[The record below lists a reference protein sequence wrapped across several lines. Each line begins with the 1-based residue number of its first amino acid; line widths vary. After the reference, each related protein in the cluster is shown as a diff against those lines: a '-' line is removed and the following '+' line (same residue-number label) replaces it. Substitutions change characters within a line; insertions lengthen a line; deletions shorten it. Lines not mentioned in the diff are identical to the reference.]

1 MASADNR
8 RAQRRSSLIV
18 GLIAALLAVA
28 ALPFGLAAYQIHLA
42 RESLV
47 DQSQRTHLIAAR
59 ASADRVT
66 ALLSALQSAADS
78 AAQNPQL
85 YSEPASDAAREVLA
99 GILLG
104 QANVLAAATFYRDG
118 EQDVLV
124 QLARRPDADVIE
136 ADDLQTLQHAVLL
149 RNAGEQ
155 RQWGLSRETGRSGLR
170 IAVLADATALEAT
183 LSPQE
188 LGDSAHLL
196 LLQGATAHPAF
207 TDPTP
212 LSATL
217 LKGIAQPQLLALAT
231 RADAEAGVEVSAF
244 ARVAG
249 TDWSVVS
256 LQLAAEAES
265 AAASMR
271 RGAFAA
277 MAAVLLLVAALS
289 VFAWRSVVQP
299 VRALLDWQRGMLA
312 GGANS
317 GGDLASLKAAFT
329 QIKRHQRNREAMS
342 EVFLGRYKLLSTL
355 GQGAM
360 GSVFLAWDPRLKRHV
375 AIKTIHI
382 EALDPQMQKALAQT
396 LENEAVAVAN
406 LRHPNIV
413 GVFDLVAA
421 GEFAFVVMEYVDGG
435 NLRTVVSRN
444 GALSAGEV
452 VLIARSMLKALSA
465 AHAAG
470 LLHLDIKPANV
481 LVPPTGELK
490 LTDFGVSTWR
500 FEIPALVARGGLAG
514 TPGFIAPEYVNGSP
528 PSERSDLYSLGRLL
542 VECMTGAQQ
551 NIGGAKTNGLRRAAM
566 RPLELPERLRR
577 AEPELCAALMALCE
591 LDPSKRVQ
599 TAELALTLFGSM
611 SEGDA
616 AERLAQ
622 RAQELGG
629 ETRLHAVDSPS
640 ATAARFS
647 ADITVPLP
655 AVGDATRPAPLRV
668 ETEADSNPRRTGDAD
683 GGESPANATR
693 PPPLR
698 VALDATLPSPWVS
711 ENFEDR
717 AQPTSGVTRRSIA
730 HDASKPAGSVDPRR
744 VGQQTL
750 TSPKQPP

>member
-1 MASADNR
+1 MAAAGNR
-8 RAQRRSSLIV
+8 QAQRRSSLIL

-47 DQSQRTHLIAAR
+47 DQAQRTHLIAAR
-59 ASADRVT
+59 ASADRVG
-66 ALLSALQSAADS
+66 ALLSTLQAAADS

-99 GILLG
+99 GILVG

-124 QLARRPDADVIE
+124 QMARRPEASVIE
-136 ADDLQTLQHAVLL
+136 ADALQALEHAVLL
-149 RNAGEQ
+149 RQVGEQ
-155 RQWGLSRETGRSGLR
+155 RQWGLSRETARSGLR
-170 IAVLADATALEAT
+170 IAVLADAQALAAT

-188 LGDSAHLL
+188 LGDSAQLL
-196 LLQGATAHPAF
+196 LLQGSAAHPAF
-207 TDPTP
+207 TDSTP
-212 LSATL
+212 LSTTL
-217 LKGIAQPQLLALAT
+217 LEAIAQPQLLALAT
-231 RADAEAGVEVSAF
+231 RVDAEAGIEVSAF
-244 ARVAG
+244 ARVTG

-271 RGAFAA
+271 QGAFAA

-299 VRALLDWQRGMLA
+299 VRALLDWQSGMLA

-421 GEFAFVVMEYVDGG
+421 GEFAFVVMEYVEGG

-444 GALSAGEV
+444 GALDAGEV

-465 AHAAG
+465 AHGAG

-481 LVPPTGELK
+481 LVPPSGELK

-514 TPGFIAPEYVNGSP
+514 TPGFIAPEYVNGAA

-542 VECMTGAQQ
+542 VECLTGAQQ
-551 NIGGAKTNGLRRAAM
+551 NIGGAKTNDLRRAAM
-566 RPLELPERLRR
+566 RPLELPERLRN
-577 AEPELCAALMALCE
+577 AQPELCAAVMALCE

-599 TAELALTLFGSM
+599 TAELALALFASM

-616 AERLAQ
+616 VERLAE
-622 RAQELGG
+622 RARELAG
-629 ETRLHAVDSPS
+629 EMRLEAVDSPS
-640 ATAARFS
+640 AMAARFS
-647 ADITVPLP
+647 ADTTMPPP
-655 AVGDATRPAPLRV
+655 AVGDATRPAPVRV
-668 ETEADSNPRRTGDAD
+668 GLTVDSSPPRADNAGSSESTAD
-683 GGESPANATR
+683 ATR
-693 PPPLR
+693 PPPVR
-698 VALDATLPSPWVS
+698 VALDATLPPPWAS
-711 ENFEDR
+711 AYGDDPI
-717 AQPTSGVTRRSIA
+717 QPAHDVTRPSIA
-730 HDASKPAGSVDPRR
+730 HDATKPLPP
-744 VGQQTL
+744 
-750 TSPKQPP
+750 PKQPPK

>member
-1 MASADNR
+1 MATSR
-8 RAQRRSSLIV
+8 QAQRRSSLII
-18 GLIAALLAVA
+18 GLVAALLAVA
-28 ALPFGLAAYQIHLA
+28 SLPFGLAAYQIHLA

-47 DQSQRTHLIAAR
+47 DQAQRTHLIAAR
-59 ASADRVT
+59 ASADRVV
-66 ALLSALQSAADS
+66 ALLSALQSTAES

-99 GILLG
+99 GILIG

-118 EQDVLV
+118 TQDVLV
-124 QLARRPDADVIE
+124 QLARRPDAGVIE
-136 ADDLQTLQHAVLL
+136 AADLQTLEPAILL
-149 RNAGEQ
+149 RTVGEQ
-155 RQWGLSRETGRSGLR
+155 RQWGLSRETARSGLR
-170 IAVLADATALEAT
+170 IAVLADATALAAT

-188 LGDSAHLL
+188 MGDSAHLL
-196 LLQGATAHPAF
+196 LLQDSATHPAF
-207 TDPTP
+207 ADPTP

-217 LKGIAQPQLLALAT
+217 LEAIAQPQLLALAT
-231 RADAEAGVEVSAF
+231 RIDAEAGVEVSAF

-249 TDWSVVS
+249 TNWSVVS

-265 AAASMR
+265 AAATMR
-271 RGAFAA
+271 RGAIAA
-277 MAAVLLLVAALS
+277 MVAVLLLVAALG

-382 EALDPQMQKALAQT
+382 EALNPQMQKALAQT

-444 GALSAGEV
+444 GALDAGEV

-514 TPGFIAPEYVNGSP
+514 TPGFIAPEYVNGAA
-528 PSERSDLYSLGRLL
+528 PSERSDLYSVGRLL

-551 NIGGAKTNGLRRAAM
+551 NIGGAKTNDLRRAAM
-566 RPLELPERLRR
+566 RPLELPEGLRR
-577 AEPELCAALMALCE
+577 AEPELCAAVMALCE
-591 LDPSKRVQ
+591 LDPAKRVQ
-599 TAELALTLFGSM
+599 TAELALTLFASM

-616 AERLAQ
+616 VERLAQ
-622 RAQELGG
+622 RAQELAG

-647 ADITVPLP
+647 ADITERLP
-655 AVGDATRPAPLRV
+655 EVGDATRPAPVRV
-668 ETEADSNPRRTGDAD
+668 GSALDSLPPLTGDAN
-683 GGESPANATR
+683 GGESNADATR
-693 PPPLR
+693 PPPVR
-698 VALDATLPSPWVS
+698 VALDATLPPP
-711 ENFEDR
+711 R
-717 AQPTSGVTRRSIA
+717 ASADGEGPTRPAHDVTRPSIA
-730 HDASKPAGSVDPRR
+730 HDSTKPLP
-744 VGQQTL
+744 L
-750 TSPKQPP
+750 PKRPP

>member
-1 MASADNR
+1 MASAVNR
-8 RAQRRSSLIV
+8 QAQRRSSLIL

-47 DQSQRTHLIAAR
+47 DQAQRTHLIAAR
-59 ASADRVT
+59 ASADRVG

-85 YSEPASDAAREVLA
+85 YSEPASEAAREVLA
-99 GILLG
+99 GILVG
-104 QANVLAAATFYRDG
+104 QANVLAAATFYRNG

-124 QLARRPDADVIE
+124 QLARRPDAGVIE
-136 ADDLQTLQHAVLL
+136 AAELQTLEHAVLL
-149 RNAGEQ
+149 RNVGEQ
-155 RQWGLSRETGRSGLR
+155 RQWGLSRETPRSGLR
-170 IAVLADATALEAT
+170 IAVLADAQALAAT

-188 LGDSAHLL
+188 LGESAHLL
-196 LLQGATAHPAF
+196 LLQGTSAHPAF
-207 TDPTP
+207 ADATP
-212 LSATL
+212 LSTTL
-217 LKGIAQPQLLALAT
+217 LEAIAQPQLLALAT
-231 RADAEAGVEVSAF
+231 RADADAGVEVSAF
-244 ARVAG
+244 GRVAG
-249 TDWSVVS
+249 TNWSVVS

-265 AAASMR
+265 AAAAMR
-271 RGAFAA
+271 RGALAA

-289 VFAWRSVVQP
+289 VFTWRRVVQP

-329 QIKRHQRNREAMS
+329 QIKQHQRNSEAMS

-382 EALDPQMQKALAQT
+382 EALDPRMQKALAQT

-444 GALSAGEV
+444 GALPAGEV

-514 TPGFIAPEYVNGSP
+514 TPGFIAPEYVNGAA

-542 VECMTGAQQ
+542 VECMTGTQQ
-551 NIGGAKTNGLRRAAM
+551 NIGGAKTNDLRRAAA
-566 RPLELPERLRR
+566 RPQELPERLRQ
-577 AEPELCAALMALCE
+577 AEPRLCAAVLALCE

-599 TAELALTLFGSM
+599 TAEQALTLFAELD
-611 SEGDA
+611 EGNA
-616 AERLAQ
+616 GQQLAK
-622 RAQELGG
+622 RARELAG
-629 ETRLHAVDSPS
+629 ETRLHSDESPS
-640 ATAARFS
+640 AAAAERK
-647 ADITVPLP
+647 DDTTLPPP
-655 AVGDATRPAPLRV
+655 AVGDATRPAPV
-668 ETEADSNPRRTGDAD
+668 PVPPDANSNPPRHSETSGNEGSAD
-683 GGESPANATR
+683 ATR
-693 PPPLR
+693 PPPVR
-698 VALDATLPSPWVS
+698 FALDATRPPPWVS
-711 ENFEDR
+711 AADEGSSEPDK
-717 AQPTSGVTRRSIA
+717 QVTRRSIA
-730 HDASKPAGSVDPRR
+730 HDPTKPLP
-744 VGQQTL
+744 L
-750 TSPKQPP
+750 PKQPS